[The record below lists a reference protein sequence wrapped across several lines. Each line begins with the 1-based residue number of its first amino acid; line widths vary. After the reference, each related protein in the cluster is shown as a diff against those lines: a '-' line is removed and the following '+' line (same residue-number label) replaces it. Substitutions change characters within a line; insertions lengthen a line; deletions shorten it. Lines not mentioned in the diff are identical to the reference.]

1 MSLDTLKFHLKPG
14 KVYRRSDLLPY
25 SPSIDRELNQLVKQ
39 GFLKK
44 EATGLYF
51 RPKKGKFGDVPA
63 SISALVE
70 KYLKTK
76 DFLIV
81 DHNALNSMN
90 LGLTQLYTV
99 LTVYNQKRHGLV
111 ELGGVRFNFKRRPGY
126 PQTLSPEFLL
136 VELLNERKTLP
147 EIPVDLKEKMQK
159 LVKKLNRT
167 QLKKFSEQFGKIAVK
182 KEFEELLSSHK

>member
-1 MSLDTLKFHLKPG
+1 MSLDNLKFHLKPG
-14 KVYRRSDLLPY
+14 KVYRRSDLLLF
-25 SPSIDRELNQLVKQ
+25 SPSVDRELSQLVKQ

-81 DHNALNSMN
+81 DHNTLNSMN

-111 ELGGVRFNFKRRPGY
+111 ELGGVRFNFKRRSGY

-159 LVKKLNRT
+159 LVKKLNRA
-167 QLKKFSEQFGKIAVK
+167 QLKKFSEQFGKVAVK
-182 KEFEELLSSHK
+182 KEFKELLSSHK

>member
-1 MSLDTLKFHLKPG
+1 MCLNTLKFHLKPG
-14 KVYRRSDLLPY
+14 KVYRRSDLLPF
-25 SPSIDRELNQLVKQ
+25 SPSVDRELSQLVKQ

-51 RPKKGKFGDVPA
+51 RPKKSKFGDVPA
-63 SISALVE
+63 SVSALVE

-81 DHNALNSMN
+81 DHNTLNSMN

-136 VELLNERKTLP
+136 VEL
-147 EIPVDLKEKMQK
+147 
-159 LVKKLNRT
+159 
-167 QLKKFSEQFGKIAVK
+167 
-182 KEFEELLSSHK
+182 